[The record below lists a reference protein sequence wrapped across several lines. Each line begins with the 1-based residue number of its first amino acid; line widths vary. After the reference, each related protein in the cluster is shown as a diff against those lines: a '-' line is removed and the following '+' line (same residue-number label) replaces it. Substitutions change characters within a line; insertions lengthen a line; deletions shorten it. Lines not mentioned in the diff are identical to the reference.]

1 MRILYKHI
9 TIEFLK
15 IFSMTIATLV
25 VLFLMVEMVEKVD
38 DLMEQSVP
46 FTTSLTYFALQVP
59 FIISQITPIATLMS
73 VLLCLSILNKNNELS
88 VVKAAGIDLIR
99 AFTPLFLIGALISLT
114 VLLINE
120 WINPLSVKKIHA
132 IEASYMDDKVGG
144 FFGSKGLWLS
154 EGHNI
159 INVRSIDQTNGLIS
173 GLTIFVLNT
182 DKQLTKKITA
192 SKVKW
197 VSEDSSWIAETAQI
211 SRIRDNNVT
220 FNTTED
226 NLKITGLSAPE
237 KILKNEKHYKELNYT
252 ELKHHI
258 NELEAMNI
266 NSQKEQTELYAKLSF
281 PLINFIMVLIAIP
294 FALLGTRKAA
304 IAEGI
309 AISTVIGF
317 SYWVVFGLTIG
328 LGQKGLLSP
337 IWAAFY
343 PSILF
348 LTIGGFLFTY
358 LKR

>member
-1 MRILYKHI
+1 MKLLYRHI
-9 TIEFLK
+9 AVEFFK
-15 IFSMTIATLV
+15 IFSMTITTLV

-38 DLMEQSVP
+38 DLIEQSVP
-46 FTTSLTYFALQVP
+46 FVTSLMYFALQLP

-73 VLLCLSILNKNNELS
+73 VLLCLSILNKNNELT

-99 AFTPLFLIGALISLT
+99 AFTPLFIIGAIISLA
-114 VLLINE
+114 VLLTNE
-120 WINPLSVKKIHA
+120 WLTPLSVKKLHA
-132 IEASYMDDKVGG
+132 IESKYMDDKAGG

-154 EGHNI
+154 EGSNI
-159 INVRSIDQTNGLIS
+159 INVRSIDTEGGTIS
-173 GLTIFVLNT
+173 GLTIFILSS
-182 DKQLTKKITA
+182 DKKLLKKITA

-197 VSEDSSWIAETAQI
+197 FNNDSKWIAETALV
-211 SRIRDNNVT
+211 SAVRDNNVT
-220 FNTTED
+220 VNSFEE
-226 NLKITGLSAPE
+226 NLIITGLSAPG
-237 KILKNEKHYKELNYT
+237 KILKNEKHYKELNFT
-252 ELKHHI
+252 ELKEHI
-258 NELEAMNI
+258 IDLDNSNI
-266 NSQKEQTELYAKLSF
+266 NSQKEKTELYAKLSF

-294 FALLGTRKAA
+294 FALLGTRRSA

-317 SYWVVFGLTIG
+317 SYWIVFGLTTG